1 MVKFNSTVVTRG
13 VTIGDWHT
21 RPKTGISA
29 SNNNAS
35 DGDYFQAT
43 AGAIYRYSDDIGEWV
58 RPFVYRG
65 TPVLDTKITGKIL
78 PSAESPAW
86 THGITSSATVTTDGT
101 RVTIYGNAKV
111 YYDHGQTQKN
121 HFIQGYYRQI
131 LSGYRGS
138 AFAIKD
144 GVRNALMNLRIT
156 ATPPQ
161 HVALDGI
168 VDGEWINQAVDM
180 SGHGPTVGA
189 PAMRLGPDRYYEM
202 YYAASGSHPGLY
214 VYVDHEE
221 LPSTVGGYRATI
233 LSDAAGTYGNILS
246 SAGSETIYFVGSE
259 GASDAKLTLRDFFFG
274 RY

>member
-65 TPVLDTKITGKIL
+65 TPVLDAKITGKIL
-78 PSAESPAW
+78 PSAESP
-86 THGITSSATVTTDGT
+86 DGT
-101 RVTIYGNAKV
+101 RVTIDGNAKV
-111 YYDHGQTQKN
+111 HYDHGQTQKN
-121 HFIQGYYRQI
+121 HFIQGYYRQ
-131 LSGYRGS
+131 LVSGTRGS

-144 GVRNALMNLRIT
+144 GVRNALMNLRIS

-168 VDGEWINQAVDM
+168 SDGEWINQAADM
-180 SGHGPTVGA
+180 SGHGPATGS
-189 PAMRLGPDRYYEM
+189 PAMRPGPDRYYEM
-202 YYAASGSHPGLY
+202 YFAASGSHTGLN
-214 VYVDHEE
+214 VYIDHEE
-221 LPSTVGGYRATI
+221 LPSTVAGYRATR
-233 LSDAAGTYGNILS
+233 LSDAAGTYGDILS

-259 GASDAKLTLRDFFFG
+259 GATGAEFTLRDFFFG